1 VMLLAIG
8 LSLHESIALTTCVRC
23 GIAMLADQ
31 LSLRRRT
38 CGSCHRPAEPAVG
51 ADAKFSEQQFVDAEM
66 HGELNRSRPMPG

>member
-8 LSLHESIALTTCVRC
+8 LSMHESIALTTCVRC

-38 CGSCHRPAEPAVG
+38 CGSCHRPAAPAIG
-51 ADAKFSEQQFVDAEM
+51 TDANFSERHFAEAEVP
-66 HGELNRSRPMPG
+66 GKQNQSRPTPG